1 MNFFRRLCARKVKK
15 YQIGALKD
23 YDGEGNEAKQINK
36 LTIQKCAGVE
46 GSKHT
51 EKLSPEQ
58 SDHVC

>member
-1 MNFFRRLCARKVKK
+1 MCARKVKK